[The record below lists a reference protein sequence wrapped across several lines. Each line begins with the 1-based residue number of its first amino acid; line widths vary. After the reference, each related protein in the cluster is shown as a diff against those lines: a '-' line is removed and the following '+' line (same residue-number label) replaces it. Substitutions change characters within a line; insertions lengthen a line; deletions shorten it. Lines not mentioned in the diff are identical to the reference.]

1 MNDLKTRI
9 NENGGKFA
17 EWFNRVNTFLTEG
30 QYPEDGTIEQAVV
43 DSMYVVMEELKSAHN
58 DMVSAHRNA
67 TETMARMAEQNP
79 GIPFASGSFT
89 ATYSWGTKMDAAAAG
104 YDVALK
110 LFKSVYKS
118 GELLGLW

>member
-1 MNDLKTRI
+1 MNDLKTRV

-67 TETMARMAEQNP
+67 TEAMARMAEQNP
-79 GIPFASGSFT
+79 GIPFTSGSFT
-89 ATYSWGTKMDAAAAG
+89 ATYSWGTQMDAAAAG
-104 YDVALK
+104 YGVALK